1 MIKSCSA
8 SSSNVFGMKPTCDF
22 GQAKAAAL
30 ALAAGV
36 AVVAHL
42 AVEDVEDVEAVAVA
56 VAVVVA
62 EAAVAAAAVAA
73 VAVVAAEAAAWGVQA
88 AAAAWDA
95 AAWVVVAAVVG
106 LEVLAVPAIQAVGVV
121 LDAAVV
127 VKGGGAVEVVDVED
141 AAVVA
146 TGEEKVV
153 ASNGDSLDGESHE
166 FWVRCFIASV
176 ARHVR
181 PKRASASPA
190 WHI

>member
-1 MIKSCSA
+1 
-8 SSSNVFGMKPTCDF
+8 
-22 GQAKAAAL
+22 
-30 ALAAGV
+30 
-36 AVVAHL
+36 VAHL
-42 AVEDVEDVEAVAVA
+42 AVEGVEVAAVA

-62 EAAVAAAAVAA
+62 AAVAAAAVAA
-73 VAVVAAEAAAWGVQA
+73 AAAAWGVQA

-95 AAWVVVAAVVG
+95 AAWVVEAAVG
-106 LEVLAVPAIQAVGVV
+106 LEVLAVAIQAVGV

-127 VKGGGAVEVVDVED
+127 VKGWAAVEVVDVD
-141 AAVVA
+141 AAAVVA

-181 PKRASASPA
+181 PERASASPA

>member
-1 MIKSCSA
+1 M
-8 SSSNVFGMKPTCDF
+8 
-22 GQAKAAAL
+22 
-30 ALAAGV
+30 
-36 AVVAHL
+36 AHL
-42 AVEDVEDVEAVAVA
+42 AVEGVEVAAVA

-62 EAAVAAAAVAA
+62 AAVAAAAVAA
-73 VAVVAAEAAAWGVQA
+73 AAAAWGVQA

-95 AAWVVVAAVVG
+95 AAWVVEAAVG
-106 LEVLAVPAIQAVGVV
+106 LEVLAVAIQAVGV

-127 VKGGGAVEVVDVED
+127 VKGWAAVEVVDVD
-141 AAVVA
+141 GAAVVA

-181 PKRASASPA
+181 PERASASPA

>member
-1 MIKSCSA
+1 MVKSCSV
-8 SSSNVFGMKPTCDF
+8 SSINVLGIMPTCDF

-42 AVEDVEDVEAVAVA
+42 AVEGVEVAAVA

-73 VAVVAAEAAAWGVQA
+73 AAAAWGVQA

-95 AAWVVVAAVVG
+95 AAWVVEAAVG
-106 LEVLAVPAIQAVGVV
+106 LEVLAVDPAIQAVGVV

-127 VKGGGAVEVVDVED
+127 VKGWAAVEVVDVD
-141 AAVVA
+141 AAAVVA

-181 PKRASASPA
+181 PERASASPA